1 MAPQPAVSS
10 FQFHTISLARQLLV
24 CGASNQLQMSGGLS
38 HVHLSPLSPRDSHT
52 GMPASLLF
60 SHVNHS
66 VGFCW
71 LFLFLFF
78 PPMFPYS
85 FGAGEKISVSFSLPS
100 WFTIIS
106 RGAAFWLS
114 HFPPLLF
121 AYASRCTQN
130 KRWTV
135 EKFLSFNL
143 TVLLEGSSSGQ
154 TVIQHLYQNHTG
166 VFCTSLPELAVAIV
180 YVTQCLPNWNDAKPH
195 HKHHNSL
202 LRVKCINQ
210 DKTLH
215 LCGRNKAAV
224 LDKCDLYVFSV
235 QSRKKDILSPPLQ

>member
-1 MAPQPAVSS
+1 MSIC
-10 FQFHTISLARQLLV
+10 HHCLLV
-24 CGASNQLQMSGGLS
+24 IHIQECQ
-38 HVHLSPLSPRDSHT
+38 HLCFFPMLIT
-52 GMPASLLF
+52 VWVF
-60 SHVNHS
+60 
-66 VGFCW
+66 VGFFC
-71 LFLFLFF
+71 FIFS
-78 PPMFPYS
+78 PIFPYS

-106 RGAAFWLS
+106 CGAAFWLS

-121 AYASRCTQN
+121 ASASRCTQN

-143 TVLLEGSSSGQ
+143 TVLLEESSSGQ

-195 HKHHNSL
+195 HKHPTHS
-202 LRVKCINQ
+202 
-210 DKTLH
+210 
-215 LCGRNKAAV
+215 
-224 LDKCDLYVFSV
+224 SE
-235 QSRKKDILSPPLQ
+235 

>member
-78 PPMFPYS
+78 PPCSLTALAP
-85 FGAGEKISVSFSLPS
+85 EKRSLFHS
-100 WFTIIS
+100 
-106 RGAAFWLS
+106 LS
-114 HFPPLLF
+114 HHDLPLSHAVQRFGYPTFHHYCLLMLVD
-121 AYASRCTQN
+121 AHKTKGEQLRSSCHLILLCCWR
-130 KRWTV
+130 
-135 EKFLSFNL
+135 
-143 TVLLEGSSSGQ
+143 TVLQGRQWFSIFIKITPGCFAPLCLSSRW
-154 TVIQHLYQNHTG
+154 L
-166 VFCTSLPELAVAIV
+166 
-180 YVTQCLPNWNDAKPH
+180 
-195 HKHHNSL
+195 
-202 LRVKCINQ
+202 
-210 DKTLH
+210 
-215 LCGRNKAAV
+215 
-224 LDKCDLYVFSV
+224 
-235 QSRKKDILSPPLQ
+235 